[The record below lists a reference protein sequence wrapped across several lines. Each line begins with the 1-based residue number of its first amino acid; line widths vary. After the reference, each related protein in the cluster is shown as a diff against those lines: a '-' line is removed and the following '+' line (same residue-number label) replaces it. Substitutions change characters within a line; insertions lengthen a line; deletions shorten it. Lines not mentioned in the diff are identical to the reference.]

1 MTKEE
6 VKQRVCEAIVAAQ
19 PRLREIAESIMAE
32 PELGYKEVK
41 TSKKVRDMFDELGIP
56 YTTEHALTGVKGRMK
71 GRDSNIQLL

>member
-41 TSKKVRDMFDELGIP
+41 TLVHSVDYLGV
-56 YTTEHALTGVKGRMK
+56 LF
-71 GRDSNIQLL
+71 LLH